1 MANFIEYVVSE
12 LKSKRLSKAN
22 ALALIKQYSLHSS
35 TSIKAHIHPLLHNNT
50 SDLTQQSYT
59 SVFTGEESFLKD
71 HLVNGQKILPGA
83 AYLEMIRAAVEKA
96 MPAKQESIIELH
108 NVVWLQP
115 LVVKHQKQV
124 TIALFAND
132 EEISDGEV
140 DFEIYSVDKN
150 AEDNQQETIHCQGQA
165 RFVSKPESI
174 KFDREQLKGQMLG
187 GRIEASNIYSVYKK
201 LGLAFGPSHQSLTTI
216 YKGDRQ
222 LIAGLSLPASVNNT
236 LNDYQLH
243 PSLIDGA
250 LQTAIGLI
258 ADFNNLP
265 SERTQSLPFALESIR
280 VLSACT
286 KDMFAWVRYSQGG
299 KQDDKITKMDIDL
312 CDQEGNVCAQL
323 RGFSSRVISAESNSV
338 EKESE
343 SIGTMLAVPVW
354 DLAPMTGASMK
365 TNQSVYSQQHIVLIN
380 LDNIDAKK
388 VEALVPQGSCH
399 KLQIPQENISESYS
413 EVSLACFE
421 LTQKVLKDKT
431 LDRVVVQIVIAEKKE
446 SFDGKFFMGLSGL
459 LKSAAQENPRFFGQI
474 ILSDSK
480 FSEEE
485 LIKQLQENK
494 TKPQDSIIKYTQGS
508 RHVLRLKE
516 IQGTQNNPSIGFKD
530 QGVYLITGGLGGL
543 GVLFTKEILRQS
555 KNARVILTGRSELN
569 TEKQAVLDKLP
580 CEKGQVVYKQIDISN
595 LDQVIQLISSLK
607 KDYNHLNGIIH
618 SAGMVSDNFI
628 IKKTAKEFNEV
639 LSPKVVGT
647 YNLDLA
653 AKDTDLDFMVL
664 FSSGAS
670 VTGNSGQSDYAV
682 ANGFMDQ
689 FAMYRNELAA
699 QNKRSGRTISFNWAL
714 WQDGGMG
721 ADQESQKWMQQRG
734 MHPMPAEAGMRV
746 FYQSLNLQYNQILVA
761 QGDLK
766 QLRENLIADKTP
778 QPEPELPLIVR
789 PVEQVIISNKEI
801 KPLKEQ
807 TEEYLKKQ
815 FSGLL
820 KLQSHKIDTQAPLE
834 KYGID
839 SILAMNLTNQLE
851 KTFGTLSKTLFFE
864 YQTVRELAEYFIKSH
879 ANVLNQIF
887 KSDKVTV
894 ERNISP
900 VPEPKPQAKAKV
912 NSDRR
917 ISRQRGVNLS
927 TTSKHSKKTEPIAIV
942 GLSGRYPEAYNIEE
956 YWQNLSSGKDCIVE
970 VPKERWDWKEYYTED
985 RSKGGHHYSKWGG
998 FIEGVDEFDPRFF
1011 NISPRE
1017 AALIDPQ
1024 ERLFLQH
1031 SWMAMEDAGY
1041 TRASLQIAEEG
1052 DLPGQVGVYVGVM
1065 YGEYQLFGAQ
1075 ASALGNRMGIGTS
1088 YASIA
1093 NRVSYILNLHGP
1105 SMTVDTMCSSSL
1117 TAIHLACQDLNQ
1129 GRTNLAIA
1137 GGVNVSIHPNKYLV
1151 ISAGQFI
1158 SSDGHC
1164 QSFGEGGDGYIP
1176 GEGVGV
1182 VILKRLSE
1190 AIKDGNH
1197 IYGVIKG
1204 STLNHGGKT
1213 NGYSVP
1219 NPQAQ
1224 ASMISRALTDSN
1236 INARQISYIEAH
1248 GTGTKLGDPIEIA
1261 ALSQAFQK
1269 QTDDTG
1275 FCLIGSA
1282 KSNIGHCE
1290 SAAGIAGLTK
1300 VLLQMKH
1307 KQIVP
1312 SLHSKVLNPYIDFAK
1327 TPFIVNQKLRTWEQ
1341 PVIDGKLQPRIA
1353 GLSSFGAGG
1362 SNAHLIIEEYVSPA
1376 EIERQQMAEV
1386 LILLS
1391 ARTEEQLKQ
1400 KIKDLLKFLHSALS
1414 KGNSGNQIDL
1424 VALAYTLQVGREA
1437 MVERVGFIVNSIKEL
1452 EEKLT
1457 ACVNGVPEIDGFYH
1471 GQATHKKGPIALL
1484 SADPDFQE
1492 TIDKWL
1498 AHKKLA
1504 KLIDLWVNGLDLDWN
1519 KLYNEVKQQFISL
1532 PVYPFA
1538 RERYWVDLLNN
1549 GKNASTVHKPTV
1561 LHPLVHTNTSDLRQ
1575 VSFSSAFTG
1584 EEFFIAEHQ
1593 MSSDNGS
1600 KQKVLSASV
1609 YLEMIRTAVQQ
1620 ASSSKQRSSVLE
1632 LSNLAWGQPFI
1643 ANENKKVTVALFGDE
1658 KEQINYDVF
1667 SHEYD
1672 QEIVHCQGEA
1682 VYYKEQSL
1690 ARIDIMNLIRNS
1702 GFSRLEPAGLY
1713 TFFSSLGL
1721 HYGSTYQGISS
1732 VYKGEKQLL
1741 AHLSLPASI
1750 EKTQKDFVL
1759 HPGIIEGVLQVS
1771 ICLIA
1776 DLQEQLRFP
1785 LLPLSL
1791 DSLRIATACTNEMY
1805 AWVRYNEGSNLK
1817 GQMIKLDVDL
1827 CDKHGNVCVQ
1837 MRGLSLQQIKISAPL
1852 QANKEVVLPISVN
1865 SSPERVISKPQAI
1878 QLNGSDEINTIAIK
1892 SVVEKPQTIK
1902 LIDSLQVNENIADAS
1917 LSKPQGIQLSSSIGL
1932 IDFLDNVSSNIKLS
1946 PVELTLQPLTPAKS
1960 SDTEYTKDQIQE
1972 ILISSLAEAL
1982 YLKPSEIDV
1991 DKSFIDLGL
2000 DSIVGVEWIKFINK
2014 TLSLEISS
2022 TKIYDYAT
2030 IKELALFL
2038 FKELENVQTSEQAEV
2053 LLTTIAEPQI
2063 EYVLES
2069 VDNLS
2074 SGNVSLEPLTPI
2086 NEQGLVY
2093 NKEHIQH
2100 VLIASLAEALYLKP
2114 SEIDIDKSFIDM
2126 GLDSIVGVE
2135 WVKFINKKLGLDISS
2150 TRIYDYATVKELA
2163 VFLTKELKN
2172 ISVSTLS
2179 EM

>member
-22 ALALIKQYSLHSS
+22 AVALIKQYSLHSS
-35 TSIKAHIHPLLHNNT
+35 TSIKAHIHPLLHDNT

-71 HLVNGQKILPGA
+71 HVVNGQKVLPGA

-96 MPAKQESIIELH
+96 MPAKQESILELH
-108 NVVWLQP
+108 DVVWLQP

-124 TIALFAND
+124 TIGLFASD
-132 EEISDGEV
+132 EGISNGEV
-140 DFEIYSVDKN
+140 DFEIYSVEKDG
-150 AEDNQQETIHCQGQA
+150 EGNQQETIHCQGQA
-165 RFVSKPESI
+165 RFVSMPESN
-174 KFDREQLKGQMLG
+174 KLDREQLKEQMLE
-187 GRIEASNIYSVYKK
+187 GRIEASSIYSVYKK
-201 LGLAFGPSHQSLTTI
+201 LGLAFGPSHQSLTFI

-222 LIAGLSLPASVNNT
+222 LVAGLSLPASVNNT

-280 VLSACT
+280 VHSACT

-299 KQDDKITKMDIDL
+299 KHDDKITKMDIDL
-312 CDQEGNVCAQL
+312 CDQEGNVCVQL
-323 RGFSSRVISAESNSV
+323 RGFSSRVISAESNNV
-338 EKESE
+338 EQGSESE

-354 DLAPMTGASMK
+354 DLAQIPGAPMK
-365 TNQSVYSQQHIVLIN
+365 INQLVDISQHIVFIN
-380 LDNIDAKK
+380 LDYIDEKK
-388 VEALVPQGSCH
+388 VEALAPQSSCH
-399 KLQIPQENISESYS
+399 KFQVTQENISESYS
-413 EVSLACFE
+413 EISLACFE
-421 LTQKVLKDKT
+421 LIQNVLKDKS
-431 LDRVVVQIVIAEKKE
+431 LDKAMVQIVIAEKKE
-446 SFDGKFFMGLSGL
+446 SLDGKVFMGLSGL
-459 LKSAAQENPRFFGQI
+459 LKSAAQENPRFTGQI

-480 FSEEE
+480 FTEEE
-485 LIKQLQENK
+485 LVKQLQENK
-494 TKPQDSIIKYTQGS
+494 ARPQDSIIKYTQGS
-508 RHVLRLKE
+508 RYVLRLKE
-516 IQGTQNNPSIGFKD
+516 IQGTQEDPSIGFKD
-530 QGVYLITGGLGGL
+530 HGVYLITGGLGGL

-555 KNARVILTGRSELN
+555 KNAKVILTGRSELS
-569 TEKQAVLDKLP
+569 TEKLALLDKLP
-580 CEKGQVVYKQIDISN
+580 CDKGQVVYKQLDISN
-595 LDQVIQLISSLK
+595 LDQVSQLISSVK
-607 KDYNHLNGIIH
+607 KDYNQLNGIIH
-618 SAGMVSDNFI
+618 SAGMISDNFI

-639 LSPKVVGT
+639 LSPKVIGT

-653 AKDTDLDFMVL
+653 TKDTDLDFMVL

-670 VTGNSGQSDYAV
+670 ITGNSGQSDYAV

-689 FAMYRNELAA
+689 FAILRNELAA
-699 QNKRSGRTISFNWAL
+699 QNKRFGRTISFNWAL
-714 WQDGGMG
+714 WQEGGMG
-721 ADQESQKWMQQRG
+721 ADQESQKWMQKRG
-734 MHPMPAEAGMRV
+734 MYPMSTEAGMCV
-746 FYQSLNLQYNQILVA
+746 FYQGLNLQYNQMLVA
-761 QGDLK
+761 QGDLE
-766 QLRENLIADKTP
+766 QLRKNLIAEKT
-778 QPEPELPLIVR
+778 QPEQESSSIVR
-789 PVEQVIISNKEI
+789 SVPNVIAANKDI

-879 ANVLNQIF
+879 SDVLNQLF
-887 KSDKVTV
+887 RSDNVTI
-894 ERNISP
+894 ERIAS
-900 VPEPKPQAKAKV
+900 VVSEQKTQVKAKV

-917 ISRQRGVNLS
+917 INRQSGVNPP
-927 TTSKHSKKTEPIAIV
+927 TNSKHSKKTEPIAIV

-956 YWQNLSSGKDCIVE
+956 YWQNLSNGKDCIIE

-1041 TRASLQIAEEG
+1041 TRASLQISEEQ

-1182 VILKRLSE
+1182 VVLKRLSE

-1224 ASMISRALTDSN
+1224 ASMISRAMTDAN
-1236 INARQISYIEAH
+1236 VNARQISYIEAH

-1269 QTDDTG
+1269 QTNDTG

-1327 TPFIVNQKLRTWEQ
+1327 TPFIVNQKLKNWEQ

-1362 SNAHLIIEEYVSPA
+1362 SNAHLIIEEYVPTA
-1376 EIERQQMAEV
+1376 EIVHQQMAEV

-1400 KIKDLLKFLHSALS
+1400 KIKDLLKFIISKENSA
-1414 KGNSGNQIDL
+1414 NQIDL
-1424 VALAYTLQVGREA
+1424 VALAYTLQIGREA
-1437 MVERVGFIVNSIKEL
+1437 MVERVGFIVNSIEKL
-1452 EEKLT
+1452 AEKLT

-1471 GQATHKKGPIALL
+1471 GQANHKKGPIALL
-1484 SADPDFQE
+1484 SEDPDFQE
-1492 TIDKWL
+1492 TIDKWV

-1504 KLIDLWVNGLDLDWN
+1504 KLLDLWVNGLDLDWS
-1519 KLYNEVKQQFISL
+1519 KLYNEVKPQFISL

-1549 GKNASTVHKPTV
+1549 GKKSSTVNKSSV
-1561 LHPLVHTNTSDLRQ
+1561 LHPLVHTNTSDLSQ

-1584 EEFFIAEHQ
+1584 EEFFIADHQ
-1593 MSSDNGS
+1593 MNTDDGS
-1600 KQKVLSASV
+1600 KQKVLSAAV
-1609 YLEMIRTAVQQ
+1609 YLEMIRTAVEQ
-1620 ASSSKQRSSVLE
+1620 ASPNNQQSSVLE
-1632 LSNLAWGQPFI
+1632 LSNLIWGQPFI

-1658 KEQINYDVF
+1658 KGQVSYDVF
-1667 SHEYD
+1667 SHEND
-1672 QEIVHCQGEA
+1672 QEVVHCQGEA
-1682 VYYKEQSL
+1682 VYYQEQAP
-1690 ARIDIMNLIRNS
+1690 ARIDIMNLVQNR

-1721 HYGSTYQGISS
+1721 HYGAAYQGISS
-1732 VYKGEKQLL
+1732 VYKGDKQLL
-1741 AHLSLPASI
+1741 AHLSLPASV
-1750 EKTQKDFVL
+1750 EKNQKDFVL
-1759 HPGIIEGVLQVS
+1759 NPSIMEGVLQVS

-1776 DLQEQLRFP
+1776 DFQQQLRFP
-1785 LLPLSL
+1785 LLPFSL
-1791 DSLRIATACTNEMY
+1791 DALCITTACKNEMY
-1805 AWVRYNEGSNLK
+1805 AWVRYNEGNNPND
-1817 GQMIKLDVDL
+1817 QIIKLDVDL

-1837 MRGLSLQQIKISAPL
+1837 MKGLSLQQIKISAPL
-1852 QANKEVVLPISVN
+1852 KVNKEVVLPVN
-1865 SSPERVISKPQAI
+1865 VSSSSERVKSKPQAI
-1878 QLNGSDEINTIAIK
+1878 QLNGSDEINTITLK
-1892 SVVEKPQTIK
+1892 SIVEKPQEIK
-1902 LIDSLQVNENIADAS
+1902 LIDSLQVNDNIADAF
-1917 LSKPQGIQLSSSIGL
+1917 LSKPQGIQLNNSLGANNLEDSISG
-1932 IDFLDNVSSNIKLS
+1932 NSKLS
-1946 PVELTLQPLTPAKS
+1946 PIELTLQPLAPSKR

-2014 TLSLEISS
+2014 TLGLEISS

-2038 FKELENVQTSEQAEV
+2038 SKELENVQTPEQAEV
-2053 LLTTIAEPQI
+2053 LLPLVAEPQS
-2063 EYVLES
+2063 EYVLEG
-2069 VDNLS
+2069 VENLS
-2074 SGNVSLEPLTPI
+2074 PGNVSLEQLTPI

-2150 TRIYDYATVKELA
+2150 TRIYDYATIKELA
-2163 VFLTKELKN
+2163 IFLTKELKSV
-2172 ISVSTLS
+2172 SVSTLS